1 MSEKILTEI
10 NNGVG
15 VITLNAPK
23 ALNSLDTDM
32 CKGIAQALESWRAND
47 QVQCVVLKSVGEKA
61 FCAGGDVVSLY
72 KSMKDGGEYHKDF
85 FIHEYKT
92 DLMIHQYKKPIVV
105 LAKGIVMGGGIGI
118 MNGASHRIVTESTKL
133 AMPEITIGLFPDVGG
148 SFFLNQ
154 MPGQAGL
161 YLGLTGTRFNGADAI
176 FTNMADYFLLDEKLD
191 ELLDHFYQFEWTGD
205 THQDVTEIVEHFSHQ
220 CKEDIGVSEVEQH
233 LDQINR
239 LCQASSISEIKANF
253 DNYLAQDEDEQD
265 KWFTRGMKSFL
276 AGSPTSMAVIFEQ
289 IKRGEGLSI
298 EEVFAV
304 EGKMAQNFGKGHDFA
319 EGVRALLID
328 KDGSP
333 NWSPASLDEVSA
345 ELVNSHFE

>member
-15 VITLNAPK
+15 VITLNALK

-32 CKGIAQALESWRAND
+32 CKGIANALESWRDND
-47 QVQCVVLKSVGEKA
+47 EVKCVVLKSVGDKA

-72 KSMKDGGEYHKDF
+72 KSMKGGGEYHKDF

-154 MPGQAGL
+154 MPGSAGM

-176 FTNMADYFLLDEKLD
+176 FTNMADYFLLDNKLGD
-191 ELLDHFYQFEWTGD
+191 LLDQFFQYEWTED
-205 THQDVTEIVEHFSHQ
+205 THQDVTELVEHFSHE
-220 CKEDIGVSEVEQH
+220 CKEQMGVSTVEQH
-233 LDQINR
+233 LDEIN
-239 LCQASSISEIKANF
+239 LICQGSSVADIKANF
-253 DNYLAQDEDEQD
+253 EAYLDNEEQD
-265 KWFTRGMKSFL
+265 KWFVRGMKSFL
-276 AGSPTSMAVIFEQ
+276 SGSPTSMAVIFEQ
-289 IKRGEGLSI
+289 IKRGKGLSI

-304 EGKMAQNFGKGHDFA
+304 ESKMAQNFGKGHDFA

-333 NWSPASLDEVSA
+333 NWSPATLAEVTP
-345 ELVNSHFE
+345 EIVERHFA